1 MYIGYWCQ
9 GYGYARG
16 DIVWCVGGYYICAL
30 NHISDNLTFPNSEDI
45 HWIQITNDF
54 FTLLNITDLQTLPSP
69 FNSNLAPIVTTS
81 APPTMSTLATE
92 SLGKA
97 SIKLKDPPPKKKNV
111 AESKLKRKLKDM
123 ETQLE
128 SHRKKRNT
136 LDLTDLREQLLLLKT
151 DMTTKSYIIDKYDNS
166 KNSSGSDHA
175 KNIAWL
181 KTVSKLP
188 YGKYKTFPVT
198 VDSSELEL
206 SNFFKDVK
214 AKLDKSILGLE
225 PVKQEIMEYLARKIT
240 NPDGKGHVLALCGVK
255 GVGKTKIIKSLASA
269 LDLPFYQINFGGLND
284 VNIITGHSETYVGSK
299 PGKIVEILVNAGYM
313 NPIIYLDEIDKMS
326 ETKSREINGI
336 LTHMLDEEQNDKF
349 QDNYLSNINIDLSKV
364 LFVIAFNDI
373 TKVDEIVS
381 DRMTTIVVNP
391 PTFDDKLQIC
401 KEKMI
406 PEIIET
412 VNFRSNWEIC
422 IPDDVIEHIIRKNQD
437 EQGVRQLKKNI
448 EKLMF
453 KLNYDILTSNIHSQ
467 NVQVLSHQAVGVDV
481 DADSDTNAYVD
492 VEAEGTVRT
501 VVLSTS
507 YVNSVLTVET
517 DNDKSYLSM
526 YT

>member
-1 MYIGYWCQ
+1 MYVGYWCQ

-16 DIVWCVGGYYICAL
+16 DIVWCVGGYFVCAL
-30 NHISDNLTFPNSEDI
+30 NHISDNLTFPNAEDI

-54 FTLLNITDLQTLPSP
+54 FTLLNVTDLQTSPSP
-69 FNSNLAPIVTTS
+69 FNNLTPIVTTS
-81 APPTMSTLATE
+81 APPTMSTLE
-92 SLGKA
+92 SVPP
-97 SIKLKDPPPKKKNV
+97 IKLKDPPPKKKNS
-111 AESKLKRKLKDM
+111 ADSKLKRKLKDI

-128 SHRKKRNT
+128 SHRKKKST
-136 LDLTDLREQLLLLKT
+136 IDLTDLREQLLLLKT

-188 YGKYKTFPVT
+188 YGKYKNFPVT
-198 VDSSELEL
+198 VDSSDSDL

-214 AKLDKSILGLE
+214 EKLDKNILGLE

-240 NPDGKGHVLALCGVK
+240 NPGGKGHVLALCGVK

-391 PTFDDKLQIC
+391 PTFDEKLQIC

-412 VNFRSNWEIC
+412 VKFKSNWEIC

-453 KLNYDILTSNIHSQ
+453 KLNYDILTGNIHSQ
-467 NVQVLSHQAVGVDV
+467 NVQVLTQSQTPDENEYVD
-481 DADSDTNAYVD
+481 VD
-492 VEAEGTVRT
+492 VEAQCTQATLSTVHTVRT

-507 YVNSVLTVET
+507 YVNSVLTVENG
-517 DNDKSYLSM
+517 NDRSYLSM